1 MSDIT
6 IHPRTKETLLHPM
19 NTRTRHGY
27 ARLVRDLAELDHHD
41 RFQDMLT
48 RAYGAMDELGL
59 LIERAHHLA
68 QENTRDPNT
77 SAEDPESPPDL
88 GA

>member
-1 MSDIT
+1 
-6 IHPRTKETLLHPM
+6 M

-59 LIERAHHLA
+59 LIDRARHLA
-68 QENTRDPNT
+68 QENAYKPNPMG
-77 SAEDPESPPDL
+77 EDPESPHDFR
-88 GA
+88 A